1 MNGFRLAPTR
11 VAVGGVF
18 ACVALLWCV
27 GCKPE
32 TLPGEPNAREG
43 RAVMQAADQG
53 ESAAIPLARVAGR
66 DITLD
71 EFERRLAQ
79 RSPETQ
85 RYFADPD
92 MRPQFL
98 EMLVWLDVMAS
109 EAERAGWTQ
118 SAVADLLEDEYRAR
132 GLLAELVPASL
143 YLGSIAESDVV
154 AAWDAWRDTLLPVAR
169 RRVLVSLYA
178 DRASAEAAQ
187 QRVEAWAAEERDSLD
202 ELFAYEARTNS
213 LHAATRGE
221 GGALGWVAPASAGS
235 GIDPALDALVFGVE
249 SPGLAGIMDTEQG
262 ALLVY
267 VAGISSVRSP
277 TYEDAEPWI
286 RGRLLAV
293 QRSAALREVLDARRA
308 EVGVERDA
316 ATIAALAAARAS
328 ATGQVSAASRYRRWS
343 TEALAGLEQRT
354 FGVGW
359 NSLATTADAEYR
371 INAEAAGFRARAFA
385 PEPDPAPAESPEPN

>member
-1 MNGFRLAPTR
+1 MNGLRLARAR
-11 VAVGGVF
+11 VAASSAG
-18 ACVALLWCV
+18 ACVVVVLCV
-27 GCKPE
+27 GCKPAQ
-32 TLPGEPNAREG
+32 LPGEPNAQEG
-43 RAVMQAADQG
+43 RAFMQAAERG
-53 ESAAIPLARVAGR
+53 ETAAVPLARVGGR

-118 SAVADLLEDEYRAR
+118 SAVAGLLEDDYRAR
-132 GLLAELVPASL
+132 ALLTELAPASL
-143 YLGSIAESDVV
+143 YLGSIVESEVV
-154 AAWDAWRDTLLPVAR
+154 AAWEAWRDTLLQVAR
-169 RRVLVSLYA
+169 RSVSVSLYP
-178 DRASAEAAQ
+178 DRARAEEAQ
-187 QRVEAWAAEERDSLD
+187 RRLETWVTEERDALE
-202 ELFAYEARTNS
+202 ELFAYEARVNS
-213 LHAATRGE
+213 LHEATRGE

-235 GIDPALDALVFGVE
+235 GIDPALDALVFGAE
-249 SPGLAGIMDTEQG
+249 SPGIAGIMDTEEG

-267 VAGISSVRSP
+267 VAGVPEVRAP
-277 TYEDAEPWI
+277 TYDDAEPWI

-293 QRSAALREVLDARRA
+293 QRAAALREALDARRA
-308 EVGVERDA
+308 EVGIERDA
-316 ATIAALAAARAS
+316 SAIDALAAARATV
-328 ATGQVSAASRYRRWS
+328 TGQAVAASRYRRWS

-371 INAEAAGFRARAFA
+371 INAEAAGFRARALA